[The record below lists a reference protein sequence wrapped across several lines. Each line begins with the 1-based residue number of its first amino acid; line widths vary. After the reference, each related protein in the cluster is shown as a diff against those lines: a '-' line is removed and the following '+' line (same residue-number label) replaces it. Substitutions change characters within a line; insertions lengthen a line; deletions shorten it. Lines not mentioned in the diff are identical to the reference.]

1 MRVTESADNE
11 GTREAMVLAQRR
23 FFDEVMGSRP
33 VPDDVRMSPMEL
45 GGVAILQVIIDGL
58 EPRGTMLWFH
68 GGGYI
73 AASPRTAIAPAA
85 NVARAAKVRV
95 LSVDYRLAPEHP
107 FPAAVLDALTAYR
120 ALLREVPVGQIVVGG
135 ESAGGGLVI
144 AMLIAARAAGLPM
157 PRAVVTFS
165 PLTDLTLSGEST
177 TSKADVDPVL
187 SVERLRETVAA
198 YIGGSDVTL
207 PLLSPLFADLTK
219 LPPLL
224 IQVGS
229 FEILLD
235 DSVRLAARA
244 AAVDVA
250 VILQVVPKMQHVFQS
265 GDADLALAADALE
278 DVGSFINRH
287 LKKRPVRRGGG
298 ND

>member
-1 MRVTESADNE
+1 MNDTTQAADKRAIPD
-11 GTREAMVLAQRR
+11 GMVLEQRR
-23 FFDEVMGSRP
+23 FFDDVMGARP
-33 VPDDVRMSPMEL
+33 VGGDVRMTQTEL
-45 GGVAILQVIIDGL
+45 GGIAALQVTIDGL

-68 GGGYI
+68 GGGYV
-73 AASPRTAIAPAA
+73 AASARTAVAPAA

-120 ALLREVPVGQIVVGG
+120 ALLENVPVKQIVVGG

-144 AMLIAARAAGLPM
+144 AMLIAARDAGLPM

-165 PLTDLTLSGEST
+165 PLTDLTFSGEST
-177 TSKADVDPVL
+177 TTKADVDPVL
-187 SVERLRETVAA
+187 SVERLTATVAA
-198 YIGGSDVTL
+198 YIGGSDARL
-207 PLLSPLFADLTK
+207 PLLSPLFADLSK

-229 FEILLD
+229 FEVLLD

-244 AAVDVA
+244 AAVDIA
-250 VILQVVPKMQHVFQS
+250 VSLQVARGMSHVFQS
-265 GDADLALAADALE
+265 RGTEETQAVQALE
-278 DVGSFINRH
+278 CVGAFVDLH
-287 LKKRPVRRGGG
+287 LGR
-298 ND
+298 

>member
-1 MRVTESADNE
+1 
-11 GTREAMVLAQRR
+11 
-23 FFDEVMGSRP
+23 
-33 VPDDVRMSPMEL
+33 
-45 GGVAILQVIIDGL
+45 
-58 EPRGTMLWFH
+58 
-68 GGGYI
+68 
-73 AASPRTAIAPAA
+73 
-85 NVARAAKVRV
+85 V

-120 ALLREVPVGQIVVGG
+120 ALLREVPIGQIVVGG

-165 PLTDLTLSGEST
+165 PLTDLTFSGESAT
-177 TSKADVDPVL
+177 TKADVDPVL

-198 YIGGSDVTL
+198 YIGGSDATL

-250 VILQVVPKMQHVFQS
+250 VILQVVPKMHHVFQS
-265 GDADLALAADALE
+265 GGGDPAPAAEALH
-278 DVGSFINRH
+278 DVGRFVDRH
-287 LKKRPVRRGGG
+287 LEKRPVRRRGG